1 MSLNVEFPNIKGFKM
16 GMLNIVSLPK
26 HIDEIRIISDDQY
39 FDVLALNETRLD
51 ENISNQDMFIQN
63 YDLIRAD
70 RSRSGGGVCL
80 YVKNSINYLNRNDL
94 VGDNLEAICI
104 EVFKPSSA
112 SFIVGTIYRP
122 PSAFVD
128 SFSNIEQ
135 LVKLI
140 DDENK
145 EFYLLGDLNANML
158 DNSNNTTKHLNAI
171 MELYQLTQTISSPT
185 RVTMTSSSLL
195 DVCIT
200 PTPEKL
206 VTSRVVPIA
215 ISDHYLI
222 LTIRKLHIHLNQ
234 IRNKKIEIRNF
245 KHFNAENFINDLQ
258 DQRWD
263 LCDGDFS
270 VDKKW
275 ETWKTLFLRV
285 LDKHSPIRIK
295 NVRNKSNLPWLT
307 SSLNC
312 KYVNEIASNFLP

>member
-1 MSLNVEFPNIKGFKM
+1 MKEGESFLSLNFQMCVSSHGFMNGLPCRPTLFP
-16 GMLNIVSLPK
+16 P
-26 HIDEIRIISDDQY
+26 IRGPARRLTYVWRIPIT
-39 FDVLALNETRLD
+39 VL
-51 ENISNQDMFIQN
+51 
-63 YDLIRAD
+63 
-70 RSRSGGGVCL
+70 
-80 YVKNSINYLNRNDL
+80 
-94 VGDNLEAICI
+94 
-104 EVFKPSSA
+104 KPSSA

-122 PSAFVD
+122 PGAFVD

-140 DDENK
+140 DDKNK

-206 VTSRVVPIA
+206 VTSRLVPIA

-222 LTIRKLHIHLNQ
+222 LTIRKINIHLNQ
-234 IRNKKIEIRNF
+234 IPNKKIEIRSF
-245 KHFNAENFINDLQ
+245 KHFNAENFISDLH

-263 LCDGDFS
+263 LCDGDIS
-270 VDKKW
+270 VDKK
-275 ETWKTLFLRV
+275 
-285 LDKHSPIRIK
+285 
-295 NVRNKSNLPWLT
+295 
-307 SSLNC
+307 
-312 KYVNEIASNFLP
+312 

>member
-1 MSLNVEFPNIKGFKM
+1 MHM
-16 GMLNIVSLPK
+16 
-26 HIDEIRIISDDQY
+26 IRH
-39 FDVLALNETRLD
+39 
-51 ENISNQDMFIQN
+51 
-63 YDLIRAD
+63 
-70 RSRSGGGVCL
+70 
-80 YVKNSINYLNRNDL
+80 
-94 VGDNLEAICI
+94 
-104 EVFKPSSA
+104 KPPSA

-122 PSAFVD
+122 RSAFVD

-185 RVTMTSSSLL
+185 CVTMATSSLL
-195 DVCIT
+195 DVGIT

-215 ISDHYLI
+215 ISDHYLV
-222 LTIRKLHIHLNQ
+222 LTIRKINIHLNQ
-234 IRNKKIEIRNF
+234 IRNDKIEIRNF
-245 KHFNAENFINDLQ
+245 KHFNAKNFKNDLQ

-285 LDKHSPIRIK
+285 LDKHASIRIK
-295 NVRNKSNLPWLT
+295 NLRNKSNVPWLT
-307 SSLNC
+307 SSIKLQMRERDHVKLFAIKNNSAYYWNAY
-312 KYVNEIASNFLP
+312 KLSRNRVTQALSKLGKLLTKS